1 LVFNLLGTPLF
12 NLKLLSKLLLFKQ
25 LDYEDPS
32 QRNGFSIDIR
42 VFDGKFYA
50 TTTIRVEIED
60 INDSTPQIIGPKQIS
75 FLENVEKRELVAEF
89 TATDLD
95 ENDSIE

>member
-1 LVFNLLGTPLF
+1 LGTFLENKT
-12 NLKLLSKLLLFKQ
+12 NLSNFISFKQ

-32 QRNGFSIDIR
+32 QRNGFTVEIR

-50 TTTIRVEIED
+50 TTKIRIEIED
-60 INDSTPQIIGPKQIS
+60 INDSPPKIIGPKQIS
-75 FLENVEKRELVAEF
+75 FLENVEKWELIAEF
-89 TATDLD
+89 TAIDLD